1 MGSDHFRMPADCFP
15 SHPFESRDL
24 YAVYLPGQK
33 PESCL
38 PVVQQPSYNTKYISG
53 QPDVLTQF
61 GQINPETGYWLL
73 AHNTL
78 AGVYISAMSEGDEY
92 MLVDALGRVGKYRV
106 AEIEAFQADPPDSTT
121 PDLIPVDRETLEPIG
136 DTLSS
141 NTVFDDVSAH
151 GSELQTC
158 IGKDGEPSWGRLF
171 VIGEADS
178 VQMSLT
184 NP

>member
-38 PVVQQPSYNTKYISG
+38 PVVQQPSSNAKYVSE
-53 QPDVLTQF
+53 QADVLTQF
-61 GQINPETGYWLL
+61 RLINPENGYWLL

-92 MLVDALGRVGKYRV
+92 MLVDTLGRVGKYRV
-106 AEIEAFQADPPDSTT
+106 TEIEAFQADPPDSYT
-121 PDLIPVDRETLEPIG
+121 PDLIPVDLDTLEPIG
-136 DTLSS
+136 SSVSSDTEYAGFSGHSS
-141 NTVFDDVSAH
+141 K
-151 GSELQTC
+151 LQTC
-158 IGKDGEPSWGRLF
+158 IEKGGNNSWGRLF
-171 VIGEADS
+171 VVGEADS